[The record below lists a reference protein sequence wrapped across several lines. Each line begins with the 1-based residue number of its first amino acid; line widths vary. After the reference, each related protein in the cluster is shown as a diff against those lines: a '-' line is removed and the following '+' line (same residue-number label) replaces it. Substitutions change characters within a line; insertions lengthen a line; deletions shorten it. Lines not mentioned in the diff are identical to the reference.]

1 MSALDSIR
9 RITLGV
15 VVCFLPLLL
24 FVVARSFA

>member
-15 VVCFLPLLL
+15 IVGFLPLLL
-24 FVVARSFA
+24 FLVARSIA